1 MKKFL
6 VAEET
11 EDMVGLEIIE
21 DEDDPEKYIIL
32 TDVSEDEDW
41 SPSREDYY
49 IHKEDIPKLIE
60 GLKLFME
67 EE

>member
-1 MKKFL
+1 MKKL
-6 VAEET
+6 VVAEET
-11 EDMVGLEIIE
+11 EDMVGLEMIE

-32 TDVSEDEDW
+32 RDVSEDEDW
-41 SPSREDYY
+41 SPRRDYY

-67 EE
+67 E